1 MHSSDAISIL
11 KKYFIMT
18 TFLLLYN
25 IFIVPLL
32 WCAFHLGGLL
42 NKKIRR
48 GISGRRSLFR
58 DLSLN
63 IQKLSG
69 TKRIWFHASSLG
81 EFEQAKP
88 IIAAIKKNYPRT
100 DIIATFFSPSGF
112 DNSKTYKLADIISYI
127 PFDSINAVQRFIS
140 MVKPDAAIMV
150 RYDIWPNMIF
160 ALRKEHIP
168 TMIANATMKE
178 QSSRALPL
186 SRQFHH
192 ALYNNFTHILTVS
205 KNDLNAFR
213 QFSLTTPVMEA
224 IGDTR
229 FDQVK
234 MRSIDAQQRVL
245 LSPSITADKKI
256 FIVGQSWP
264 EDDKVIIPVLLKL
277 QEHLPLLL
285 TIIVP
290 HEPTVEHLEE
300 LEEQLSGSISFIRF
314 SELNNYSGQKI
325 ILIDSIGILV
335 ALYKYADVVYI
346 GGSFRQGIHNV
357 LEPAVFG
364 KPVIYGPKHTNS
376 QEAVELASRGGGFVV
391 TDQKSLY
398 RTLRTLLDDPLK
410 RDRAGA
416 ISESFVK
423 ENCGATDR
431 FLQYLE
437 PFLK

>member
-1 MHSSDAISIL
+1 MIP
-11 KKYFIMT
+11 
-18 TFLLLYN
+18 FLLLYN
-25 IFIVPLL
+25 IFVVPLL
-32 WCAFHLGGLL
+32 WFAFHLGGLL

-48 GISGRRSLFR
+48 GINGRKFLFR
-58 DLSLN
+58 DLEENL
-63 IQKLSG
+63 KLSG

-88 IIAAIKKNYPRT
+88 IIAAIKQRHPQS

-112 DNSKTYKLADIISYI
+112 DNSKNYKAANIISYI
-127 PFDSINAVQRFIS
+127 PFDSYGDVHKFIAMIRPNAAV
-140 MVKPDAAIMV
+140 MV

-160 ALRKEHIP
+160 ALHKNHIP

-178 QSSRALPL
+178 HSPRAFPV
-186 SRQFHH
+186 SRQFHQ

-213 QFSLTTPVMEA
+213 QFDLTTPIMDA

-229 FDQVK
+229 FDQVM
-234 MRSIDAQQRVL
+234 MRSIDARSKVL
-245 LSPSITADKKI
+245 LSSSIIENKKI

-264 EDDKVIIPVLLKL
+264 EDDSVIIPVLLKL
-277 QEHLPLLL
+277 QQHIPSLL

-300 LEEQLSGSISFIRF
+300 LESELSDSISFIRF
-314 SELNNYSGQKI
+314 SELNNYAGQKV

-346 GGSFRQGIHNV
+346 GGSFKQGIHNV

-376 QEAVELASRGGGFVV
+376 QEAIELAKLGGGFVIS
-391 TDQKSLY
+391 DEKSLY
-398 RTLRTLLDDPLK
+398 RILRSLMDNTDL
-410 RDRAGA
+410 RNRSGA
-416 ISESFVK
+416 ASESFVR
-423 ENCGATDR
+423 ENCGATER
-431 FLQYLE
+431 FLHYLE